1 VTTDFFG
8 GSDAARALVPQ
19 ADGKLVAAGG
29 ADGDFALARYVEQ
42 QPVFNDFV
50 TFEPLPATFHFIP
63 DLMGYPEGFVRTFS
77 FEARL
82 TNISEHSLS
91 ALVIEVTAL
100 TGGNLL
106 QNADGGPGGVG
117 ASLTVPR
124 QDGFTDGRL
133 TPDEFVDVPLIIC
146 LTQQRRFTF
155 VVDVFGVVD
164 TSADAHVRAPLGR

>member
-50 TFEPLPATFHFIP
+50 TFEPIDATFHFTP
-63 DLMGYPEGFVRTFS
+63 DPNGCPEGFVGTFS

-82 TNISEHSLS
+82 TNSSDRSLS
-91 ALVIEVTAL
+91 DLVIEVIAL
-100 TGGNLL
+100 TGNHVL
-106 QNADGGPGGVG
+106 QNADGGPEGVG
-117 ASLTVPR
+117 AHLTVPR
-124 QDGFTDGRL
+124 QDGFTEGVL
-133 TPDEFVDVPLIIC
+133 APDEFVDVPFIIC
-146 LTQQRRFTF
+146 LRQQQPFRL
-155 VVDVFGVVD
+155 VVDVLG
-164 TSADAHVRAPLGR
+164 DAE

>member
-1 VTTDFFG
+1 
-8 GSDAARALVPQ
+8 VPISS
-19 ADGKLVAAGG
+19 GLNPR
-29 ADGDFALARYVEQ
+29 L
-42 QPVFNDFV
+42 
-50 TFEPLPATFHFIP
+50 L
-63 DLMGYPEGFVRTFS
+63 

-82 TNISEHSLS
+82 ANISGRALS
-91 ALVIEVTAL
+91 DLVIEVTAL
-100 TGGNLL
+100 TEGNLL

-117 ASLTVPR
+117 ARLTMPW
-124 QDGFTDGRL
+124 QDGFAEGIL